1 MLRPPAAIIVVCLT
15 LAVSSPVRAAE
26 ADRFISVQGTGTVS
40 APPDTAM
47 VVAGVTTRAAGARQ
61 AVERNNAA
69 MPALFTVL
77 KEMGVKPED
86 IRTRGFSVAPEYA
99 RREAG
104 KGAPGVTGYRAS
116 NRIEVTVR
124 DLASLGALLDRL
136 VGAGANTI
144 HGVRFKIG
152 EPEPLLAL
160 ARRKA
165 VADARRRARLYAEAA
180 GVRLGAVLRIEERGV
195 QLPRPPLM
203 ATAAIR
209 AAAPVPIARG
219 QQEIRATIGV
229 TFAIE

>member
-1 MLRPPAAIIVVCLT
+1 MLRPPAALIVVCLS

-26 ADRFISVQGTGTVS
+26 ADRFISVEGTGTVS

-47 VVAGVTTRAAGARQ
+47 VVAGVMNRAASARQ
-61 AVERNNAA
+61 AVDRNNAA
-69 MPALFTVL
+69 MPALFTL
-77 KEMGVKPED
+77 LEEMGVKPED
-86 IRTRGFSVAPEYA
+86 IRTRGFNVAPVYA
-99 RREAG
+99 RREPG

-136 VGAGANTI
+136 VSAGANTI

-152 EPEPLLAL
+152 KPRPLLDT
-160 ARRKA
+160 ARRRA

-180 GVRLGAVLRIEERGV
+180 GLRLGAVLRIEERRV
-195 QLPRPPLM
+195 QLPQPRLM
-203 ATAAIR
+203 AATAIR
-209 AAAPVPIARG
+209 ASAPVPIARG

>member
-1 MLRPPAAIIVVCLT
+1 MLRPPAALIVVCLS

-26 ADRFISVQGTGTVS
+26 AGRFISVEGTGTVS

-47 VVAGVTTRAAGARQ
+47 VVAGVMTRAASARQ
-61 AVERNNAA
+61 AVDRNNAA
-69 MPALFTVL
+69 MPALFTL
-77 KEMGVKPED
+77 LEEMGVKPED
-86 IRTRGFSVAPEYA
+86 IRTRGFNVAPVYA
-99 RREAG
+99 RREPG

-136 VGAGANTI
+136 VSAGANTI

-152 EPEPLLAL
+152 KPRPLLDT
-160 ARRKA
+160 ARRRA

-180 GVRLGAVLRIEERGV
+180 GLRLGAVLRIEERRV
-195 QLPRPPLM
+195 QLPQPRLM
-203 ATAAIR
+203 AATAIR
-209 AAAPVPIARG
+209 ASAPVPIARG

>member
-1 MLRPPAAIIVVCLT
+1 MLRPSAALIVVCLS

-26 ADRFISVQGTGTVS
+26 AGRFISVQGTGTVS

-47 VVAGVTTRAAGARQ
+47 VVAGVMTRAASARQ
-61 AVERNNAA
+61 AVDRNNAA
-69 MPALFTVL
+69 MPALFTLL

-86 IRTRGFSVAPEYA
+86 IRTRGFTVAPVYA
-99 RREAG
+99 RREPG

-152 EPEPLLAL
+152 KPRPLLDT
-160 ARRKA
+160 ARRRA

-180 GVRLGAVLRIEERGV
+180 GLRLGAVLRIEERRV
-195 QLPRPPLM
+195 QSPQPRLM
-203 ATAAIR
+203 AATAIR
-209 AAAPVPIARG
+209 ASAPVPIARG
-219 QQEIRATIGV
+219 QQEFRATIGV